1 LAWDHE
7 IPAAHIAEEWVHM
20 TFTNDPGTVDVIRD
34 MMLSS
39 RETFLNYTMPLG
51 LHHLIGGDHY
61 APMPWNDDEPRRDW
75 TATYYHRA
83 DKTGIGVD
91 RSRRG
96 DDAVD
101 QYFRPV
107 ADEFD
112 DISRCPEKLLLW
124 FHRVR
129 WDYKMK
135 SGKTLWRELCE
146 KYYLGHRQAEAMR
159 ATWKSLAGKIDPG
172 RHRAVSERLE
182 IQVADAERWRDVCL
196 KYFQELS
203 RMAIEPA

>member
-1 LAWDHE
+1 
-7 IPAAHIAEEWVHM
+7 
-20 TFTNDPGTVDVIRD
+20 
-34 MMLSS
+34 
-39 RETFLNYTMPLG
+39 MPLG

-61 APMPWNDDEPRRDW
+61 APMPWNDKEPRQDW

-101 QYFRPV
+101 QYFRPI

-129 WDYKMK
+129 WDYKMR
-135 SGKTLWRELCE
+135 SGKTLWQELCDR
-146 KYYLGHRQAEAMR
+146 YYLGHRQAVALQT
-159 ATWKSLAGKIDPG
+159 TWKSLAGKIDPD
-172 RHRAVSERLE
+172 RHQAVSERLE
-182 IQVADAERWRDVCL
+182 IQVADAGKWRDACL
-196 KYFQELS
+196 KYFAGFS
-203 RMAIEPA
+203 GMPIEVE